1 MQKKDLD
8 EIIEALTLSIVRQ
21 ETEERF
27 YRRSAEK
34 TTTEEA
40 SALFLNIA
48 EDLKQYRERLEEK
61 KMEYVARKT
70 EPAER
75 RQEVDKLKLQKGR

>member
-34 TTTEEA
+34 TSTEEA
-40 SALFLNIA
+40 SVLFLNIA
-48 EDLKQYRERLEEK
+48 EDLKKYRKRLEEK
-61 KMEYVARKT
+61 RLKYVARKGGS
-70 EPAER
+70 ADR
-75 RQEVDKLKLQKGR
+75 KQEMKRSK